1 MDYALKSI
9 KAHWEKVVDYCVIM
23 AATHD
28 LEFYPLEV
36 QEIIKAEY
44 QNRGLKQAA

>member
-9 KAHWEKVVDYCVIM
+9 KAKWEKEIDYYLIIAVTVDLKC
-23 AATHD
+23 
-28 LEFYPLEV
+28 YPPEV

-44 QNRGLKQAA
+44 QNRGLKQVA